1 MHLSGI
7 SAFAAPALPT
17 APRPLPEAGM
27 IQVGDQQQK
36 VGGREGEGDSRRVK
50 QEEGGAG
57 GGREGQ
63 HGGVGGARRE
73 GQHCRQ

>member
-50 QEEGGAG
+50 QEGGGAG
-57 GGREGQ
+57 EAAWGSRGSED
-63 HGGVGGARRE
+63 
-73 GQHCRQ
+73 